1 MPGPQASTTEVVM
14 SSFAS
19 TSNEQFISS
28 TASVPLSREHSQSLF
43 SQVHVS
49 TTSSPIHSAATTA
62 SASVGNMTY
71 HDNKQSKT
79 IL

>member
-28 TASVPLSREHSQSLF
+28 TPSVPLSRERSQSF
-43 SQVHVS
+43 SEVHVS
-49 TTSSPIHSAATTA
+49 TTSSPINSAAT
-62 SASVGNMTY
+62 
-71 HDNKQSKT
+71 KQSKT
-79 IL
+79 I

>member
-19 TSNEQFISS
+19 TSNEQFISP

-43 SQVHVS
+43 SEVHVS
-49 TTSSPIHSAATTA
+49 TTSSLIHLAATTA
-62 SASVGNMTY
+62 SVTY
-71 HDNKQSKT
+71 YDSKQSKT
-79 IL
+79 I